1 MAYACE
7 WIRRVLNNE
16 DVGSQYP
23 CEWVRKNWH
32 SVVKTLPYPCEA
44 LEQYFLSHS
53 LLVRPSEG
61 ADLCYCTV
69 KTSASSENAKLLV
82 KTLNDLSK

>member
-1 MAYACE
+1 MTYACE
-7 WIRRVLNNE
+7 WIRRVLNDE

-32 SVVKTLPYPCEA
+32 SMVKTLPYPCEA

-53 LLVRPSEG
+53 LLVKPSNS

-69 KTSASSENAKLLV
+69 KTSESSEDATLLI
-82 KTLNDLSK
+82 KTANNL